1 MISKIRILV
10 LIRNIVLIPM
20 VMQNSNVNVT
30 KDLME
35 KDAKMS
41 VRWNVELM
49 EAVSL
54 KSIVLVVS
62 NSRNA
67 FVLITSQV

>member
-1 MISKIRILV
+1 
-10 LIRNIVLIPM
+10 M

-30 KDLME
+30 KDSME

-67 FVLITSQV
+67 FVLITSQVKIIKKY